1 VVDGHEYRIEATDI
15 TVQTENRA
23 GLLAATEG
31 DLTVAVETLLTEELT
46 YEGLAREFVNRVQNM
61 RKEAKFEVTDRIHIW
76 LTASA
81 PFLQAVERMRD
92 YVSNETLCE
101 SLRYNETGGTHQ
113 KEWKIDE
120 ESISVGIARI

>member
-1 VVDGHEYRIEATDI
+1 M
-15 TVQTENRA
+15 
-23 GLLAATEG
+23 
-31 DLTVAVETLLTEELT
+31 AVETLLTEELT

-61 RKEAKFEVTDRIHIW
+61 RKESKFEVTDRISIW

-81 PFLQAVERMRD
+81 PFIQAVERMRD
-92 YVSNETLCE
+92 YVSHETLCE